1 MSGGK
6 GGSQQS
12 KVEIPAWIE
21 GPATRNLQR
30 AEQLAQMGY
39 QPYYGP
45 EVAAFNPMQVASMQA
60 AADAASAFGL
70 AAPMNV
76 ASTIPQA
83 QDFGNGMMGYGSG
96 QGFNQ
101 AVSQFQQYQPQQAAI
116 YNSLFT
122 GPNANA
128 GYQAGPA
135 MGGTVGGGE
144 FGMGGGPMVT
154 GDMIA
159 NNMVGGGIAG
169 GMGGINPYG
178 SSMPPNM
185 GYNPTSGVGPYV
197 ASGMGAINPMTGMPS
212 GGGVGGI
219 GGGKGGASPYNPF
232 TDGRGGVTGT
242 PVSFPEG
249 EAVAGNGN

>member
-6 GGSQQS
+6 GGGQTS
-12 KVEIPAWIE
+12 KVEIPSWVE
-21 GPATRNLQR
+21 GPASRNLQR

-45 EVAAFNPMQVASMQA
+45 EVAAFNPMQIGAMQS

-70 AAPMNV
+70 AAPMDV

-96 QGFNQ
+96 QGFEQ
-101 AVSQFQQYQPQQAAI
+101 AIAQFQQNQPRQAAI
-116 YNSLFT
+116 YNSMFA

-135 MGGTVGGGE
+135 MGGTIGGGE
-144 FGMGGGPMVT
+144 GGMRGGPAVGGYGQTIGNQMNAMGGFNQFGS
-154 GDMIA
+154 
-159 NNMVGGGIAG
+159 NMPSAQGW
-169 GMGGINPYG
+169 
-178 SSMPPNM
+178 
-185 GYNPTSGVGPYV
+185 NPTGGVGPYV
-197 ASGMGAINPMTGMPS
+197 ASGMGAIDPMTGMAGGM
-212 GGGVGGI
+212 GGGVAG

-232 TDGRGGVTGT
+232 VDGRGGITGT

-249 EAVAGNGN
+249 KAPKDV